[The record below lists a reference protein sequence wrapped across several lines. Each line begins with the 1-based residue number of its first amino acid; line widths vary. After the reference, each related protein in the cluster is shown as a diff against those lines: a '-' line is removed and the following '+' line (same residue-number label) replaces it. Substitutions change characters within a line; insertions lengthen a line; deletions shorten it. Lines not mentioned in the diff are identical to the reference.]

1 MEKMTEE
8 EYQQILIEREKE
20 RQEALAAVEA

>member
-8 EYQQILIEREKE
+8 EYQRILEQREAEK
-20 RQEALAAVEA
+20 QAALKAMEA

>member
-8 EYQQILIEREKE
+8 EYQQVLAQREADKE
-20 RQEALAAVEA
+20 AALKTLEA

>member
-8 EYQQILIEREKE
+8 EYQTVLANRKIDKE
-20 RQEALAAVEA
+20 AALRAAEA